1 MNIQSAQRWLSFLF
15 ASRQSSGDGGFS
27 CQSQAVMRTSADN
40 EQSPIDFSRS
50 SLKPTLIPT
59 NGDGEIGLKYR
70 LTSGLLVAV
79 VILFFVAVNLP
90 YQYVEVEQIWL
101 GQLDFPASQEGG
113 QVEMPVMGGWPL
125 RYVVGYPTESEV
137 VYRLWE
143 PLLLGVN
150 LLFGLLVCW
159 FVYWF
164 LSFRHRSLYH
174 EKESGRRRIWFDSF
188 FAFCILA
195 IPTGIVAVKA
205 WTPYQQKKIAAQL
218 SRNGNFFV
226 SAWVP
231 EIIESQ
237 LPQSLKRW
245 LLEVRQ
251 IRLTGATPEILRRV
265 VEIPTLVA
273 LHSYGGKHDPDT
285 FKALGKSLHFNSL
298 LISNGSLSDDEV
310 SVIARLP
317 WLKHL
322 KLAGTPLTAEQFH
335 QFDQLPLMTVDLQA
349 TGIAYEE
356 IEGVDWAKTCE
367 LLWLSRPPN
376 GVSNSISFEDW
387 TRLRTLWVKRRTY
400 ELNEAVLGLHFYNL
414 PQLQRLCLDR
424 VQKHD
429 LSFVKVPRL
438 ASVEEE
444 IVDARFVL
452 NDNYLVPG
460 LTWVRNLTVDGADSL
475 NEIGCYAKDLEQLRL
490 GDSPNLKKLRLG
502 AYLVTLTGN
511 VIPQQTDPEKCRR
524 WIRYLGER
532 RGPYELDLG
541 YLPLKGI
548 DLTPLSQN
556 VEIQQ
561 LNLNGTYVDF
571 SQVKQIGSMSQYNS
585 LDARTTLLRGQDFEE
600 LLEQFPEMDRLLIN
614 GEQIHSLDTRDRD
627 RLKYLGVSTMREIE
641 KVSLLNQP
649 RMRTSLTMI
658 ASPKVLHIENVPGL
672 EGLSLEGPWPVSA
685 TLSGLRD
692 LEWFAG
698 GGTELTDEI
707 AGEVLKCSH
716 LHRLT
721 FAYPSISRG
730 TLSGIGK
737 LKELIS
743 LALPGTLVDDEM
755 VRSWRNVHDL
765 WEANFDDTSVS
776 AETIIWLTR
785 MQSLRRLSLNRIGL
799 DESTVQAIVALRQI
813 CELHLENT
821 PLPPEA
827 LSTLLQYGH
836 LEVLNVTGW
845 DFSEALL
852 SVLEKDAKRL
862 NHLIVR
868 DRDLS
873 LELFR
878 RSMDLSDQIYVDVSV
893 LPEGLTNEEVTSIH
907 ERADAV
913 RRLSNSGWRLML
925 EAPQDT
931 GSGMSRDEFRADRS
945 RRLNGRQRPWMPEFF
960 LVNLKPEKFVK
971 PPSQ

>member
-1 MNIQSAQRWLSFLF
+1 
-15 ASRQSSGDGGFS
+15 
-27 CQSQAVMRTSADN
+27 MRTSADN
-40 EQSPIDFSRS
+40 EQASVDPSSR
-50 SLKPTLIPT
+50 LIKTTPVT
-59 NGDGEIGLKYR
+59 SRGGVENRRKYQ

-79 VILFFVAVNLP
+79 VTLFFCVTNLP
-90 YQYVEVEQIWL
+90 YQYVEVEPIWL

-113 QVEMPVMGGWPL
+113 EVEMPVMGGWPL
-125 RYVVGYPTESEV
+125 RYAVGYPTETEV
-137 VYRLWE
+137 VYRFWE
-143 PLLLGVN
+143 PQLLGVN
-150 LLFGLLVCW
+150 LLLGLLVCW
-159 FVYWF
+159 FVHWF
-164 LSFRHRSLYH
+164 LSFRHRSLLAD
-174 EKESGRRRIWFDSF
+174 KGNDRRRIWFDSF
-188 FAFCILA
+188 FAFCILV
-195 IPTGIVAVKA
+195 IPTGIVAAKA
-205 WTPYQQKKIAAQL
+205 WTPYQQKKIAAEL

-237 LPQSLKRW
+237 LPQGLKRW

-251 IRLTGATPEILRRV
+251 VRLTNATPEIVRRV
-265 VEIPTLVA
+265 AGIPTLVS
-273 LHSYGGKHDPDT
+273 LHSYGGKHERST
-285 FKALGKSLHFNSL
+285 FESLGKSLHFNSL
-298 LISNGSLSDDEV
+298 MISNSSLGDDEV
-310 SVIARLP
+310 ASIARLP

-322 KLAGTPLTAEQFH
+322 KLAGTPLTTEQFH
-335 QFDQLPLMTVDLQA
+335 QFDQLPLVTVDLQA
-349 TGIAYEE
+349 TGLAYQE

-376 GVSNSISFEDW
+376 GVSDSLSLTDW

-400 ELNEAVLGLHFYNL
+400 ELNEAVLGLHFSNL

-429 LSFVKVPRL
+429 LSLIKVPRL
-438 ASVEEE
+438 ASLEEE

-460 LTWVRNLTVDGADSL
+460 LTWVRNLNVDGADSL
-475 NEIGCYAKDLEQLRL
+475 SEIGCYAKDLEQLRL
-490 GDSPNLKKLRLG
+490 GDSANLKKLKLG

-511 VIPQQTDPEKCRR
+511 VIPQETDPEKCRR

-548 DLTPLSQN
+548 DLTPLAQN

-561 LNLNGTYVDF
+561 LNLNGTHVDF
-571 SQVKQIGSMSQYNS
+571 SQVKQIGSKPEYNS
-585 LDARTTLLRGQDFEE
+585 LDARTTLLRGREFEE
-600 LLEQFPEMDRLLIN
+600 LLEQFPEIDRLLIN

-627 RLKYLGVSTMREIE
+627 RLKFLRVSTMREIE

-649 RMRTSLTMI
+649 RMRTSLTMV

-685 TLSGLRD
+685 SLRGLRD

-698 GGTELTDEI
+698 GGAELTDEI
-707 AGEVLKCSH
+707 AKEVLKCSH

-721 FAYPSISRG
+721 FAYPSISREA
-730 TLSGIGK
+730 LSGIGQ

-743 LALPGTLVDDEM
+743 LALPGTSIDDGM

-776 AETIIWLTR
+776 TETIIWLTR
-785 MQSLRRLSLNRIGL
+785 MSSLRRLSLNRIRL

-821 PLPPEA
+821 QLPSEA

-836 LEVLNVTGW
+836 LEVLNLTGW
-845 DFSEALL
+845 KFSEALL
-852 SVLEKDAKRL
+852 SVLENNAKRL

-868 DRDLS
+868 DEDLS
-873 LELFR
+873 LDLFR
-878 RSMDLSDQIYVDVSV
+878 RLMNLSDQIYVDVSV
-893 LPEGLTNEEVTSIH
+893 LPEGITDEEVTSLH

-931 GSGMSRDEFRADRS
+931 GSGMNRDEFWADRA
-945 RRLNGRQRPWMPEFF
+945 RRVSDRERPWMPEFF
-960 LVNLKPEKFVK
+960 SVSLRPEKFVK
-971 PPSQ
+971 PLSQ